1 MGLVRGT
8 IWEPVEYV
16 SVNHGLC
23 IHSLS
28 GHIAAAVLAGCRLTC
43 VVLGGPSIVHIW
55 CNANMC
61 WLKPCLVCTLLAS
74 CHVVLSV
81 LTASDQ
87 GYLLTYFHRGFS

>member
-1 MGLVRGT
+1 VRGT

-16 SVNHGLC
+16 SVNHSLC

-55 CNANMC
+55 CA
-61 WLKPCLVCTLLAS
+61 
-74 CHVVLSV
+74 
-81 LTASDQ
+81 
-87 GYLLTYFHRGFS
+87 G